1 MLDQCAVNVKRRGQK
16 NQKGFEDSALLAT
29 GHYVVS
35 CAMAG
40 AKKKSSKVLVVK
52 TPREPVPKS
61 RRQAYRRERSEMVWL
76 S

>member
-40 AKKKSSKVLVVK
+40 AKKIK
-52 TPREPVPKS
+52 
-61 RRQAYRRERSEMVWL
+61 
-76 S
+76 